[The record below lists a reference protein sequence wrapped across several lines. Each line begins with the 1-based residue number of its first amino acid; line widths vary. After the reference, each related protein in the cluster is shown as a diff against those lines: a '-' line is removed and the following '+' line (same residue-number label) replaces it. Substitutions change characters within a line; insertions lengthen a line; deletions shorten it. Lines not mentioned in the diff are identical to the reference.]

1 MAVKDSHLSPYLQK
15 DISDLLP
22 SYPASYYQKRMSKR
36 EKIHRLRVSLEAGK
50 LMGAALRDAFISSA
64 GLCCWKKESNCDRLM
79 KLVCAA
85 RDRGQGTRDEIVED
99 AQFRRLAMGVAS
111 GSEYEFY
118 LTNRRTDRW
127 KKLNEFGSTQGA
139 PVLLKPP
146 IINYISVSVTNGKS
160 EVAQD
165 NGNGNGR
172 HLDHV

>member
-1 MAVKDSHLSPYLQK
+1 M
-15 DISDLLP
+15 I
-22 SYPASYYQKRMSKR
+22 RR
-36 EKIHRLRVSLEAGK
+36 EAIKRLR
-50 LMGAALRDAFISSA
+50 AALEEGNMMGPALKKAGIRNNNFI
-64 GLCCWKKESNCDRLM
+64 GYHNKGMYQDRL
-79 KLVCAA
+79 KLFFEACRA
-85 RDRGQGTRDEIVED
+85 RGQQRRDDIVED
-99 AQFRRLAMGVAS
+99 AQFKRLAEGKAS

-160 EVAQD
+160 EVVQD